1 MGLGNRWPAD
11 RPVPSRGPGGP
22 VPYPVGVPEIADLI
36 SAFARFA
43 WGPVVLVLLVGGGC
57 FFFAYSR
64 LIPFRYFGHAV
75 KILSGRYDS
84 ASDPGQVSHF
94 QALSS
99 ALASTIGM
107 ANIAGVA
114 VAIQTGGPGTVF
126 WMWICALAGIATK
139 FFTCTL
145 AVQFRGPD
153 SRGEIQGGPMYVIV
167 HGLGARW
174 RPLAV
179 FFSVCA
185 LCGTLPMFQV
195 NQLVQIARETVATP
209 LGWVSDPSQA
219 WRFNL
224 ALGAA
229 IAAVA
234 GAILAGGI
242 QRIGK
247 VASRM
252 VPGMVVLYMGCGAVI
267 LSLNAGKI
275 PASISAILSDAFTGE
290 AVAGGAVW
298 AVLVTGIRRA
308 AFSNEAGIGSEA
320 LAHGAAKTDQPA
332 REGLVAMLGPII
344 DTLII
349 CTSTALIVLCTGT
362 WTDASLQGVSVT
374 AASFEQVLPG
384 AGTYVLF
391 ICILFFSFTT
401 TLSCGYYGE
410 KSLGFL
416 IGAERQRV
424 YKYIYVGAILIAAV
438 ASHTAVLDFI
448 DGMYG
453 FMAIPTMTSSLL
465 LAPRV
470 MREARRYFASMER

>member
-1 MGLGNRWPAD
+1 MGVQAL
-11 RPVPSRGPGGP
+11 
-22 VPYPVGVPEIADLI
+22 ADLMD
-36 SAFARFA
+36 AFARFA

-57 FFFAYSR
+57 YFFAYSR
-64 LIPFRYFGHAV
+64 LIPFRYMGHAL
-75 KILSGRYDS
+75 KILAGKYDS
-84 ASDPGQVSHF
+84 PTDTGQVTHF

-114 VAIQTGGPGTVF
+114 VAIQTAGPGTVF
-126 WMWICALAGIATK
+126 WMWVCALAGIATK

-153 SRGEIQGGPMYVIV
+153 SRGEIQGGPMYVIL
-167 HGLGARW
+167 HGLGSRW
-174 RPLAV
+174 KPMAM
-179 FFSVCA
+179 FFSLCA

-195 NQLVQIARETVATP
+195 NQLVQISRETVASR
-209 LGWVSDPSQA
+209 LGWIEGSTGV
-219 WRFNL
+219 WLFNL
-224 ALGAA
+224 GSGLL

-234 GAILAGGI
+234 GGILAGGI

-252 VPGMVVLYMGCGAVI
+252 VPGMVVLYMGCGLAI
-267 LSLNAGKI
+267 LALNARDI
-275 PASISAILSDAFTGE
+275 PAAFAAILSDAFSGE
-290 AVAGGAVW
+290 AVAGGAMW

-320 LAHGAAKTDQPA
+320 LAHGAAKTEQPA

-344 DTLII
+344 DTLVV
-349 CTSTALIVLCTGT
+349 CTTTALIVLCTGT
-362 WTDASLQGVSVT
+362 WTDTSTSGVSVT

-384 AGTYVLF
+384 IGTYLLF
-391 ICILFFSFTT
+391 TCILFFSFTT

-416 IGAERQRV
+416 IGAERQRT
-424 YKYIYVGAILIAAV
+424 YKYIYTVAIVISAV

-453 FMAIPTMTSSLL
+453 FMSIPTMTSSLL
-465 LAPRV
+465 LAPKV
-470 MREARRYFASMER
+470 MQEARRYFGALQAQTLPPAARPG